1 MARLIGIVEPTAQRS
16 APRLRLRTK
25 LFAGLLG
32 FVAVIVL
39 VQFGASLLAVSHS
52 VPRVDRGPTDHRLV
66 LALFVG
72 LAFALLAVLATGAV
86 FGRPAQRLRAALA
99 GLLNGWFA
107 RLARPARLTEVLNC
121 TIERAETTHQPLS
134 EAVIYDTDTGILVH
148 ANEFDRRLSQES
160 ARAARAG
167 RPLSLLRFDIDR
179 FEALVRAVGHP
190 RAMDA
195 LREAAHI
202 WREGV
207 REGDVVSLYAGDEFA
222 ILLAGVTCSQAVA
235 VAERLRV
242 AVHAVNA
249 TLALPTDRSFT
260 VSFGVSALDPAGYGP
275 DEATRASK
283 EALRRAKA
291 DGRDRVCVA

>member
-16 APRLRLRTK
+16 APRLRLRLRTK

-39 VQFGASLLAVSHS
+39 VQFGVSLLAVSHS
-52 VPRVDRGPTDHRLV
+52 VPGADRGPTDNRLM
-66 LALFVG
+66 LALVVG
-72 LAFALLAVLATGAV
+72 LAVALLAVLATGAA

-99 GLLNGWFA
+99 ALPSGWFA
-107 RLARPARLTEVLNC
+107 RL
-121 TIERAETTHQPLS
+121 
-134 EAVIYDTDTGILVH
+134 
-148 ANEFDRRLSQES
+148 
-160 ARAARAG
+160 
-167 RPLSLLRFDIDR
+167 
-179 FEALVRAVGHP
+179 RAVGHP

-207 REGDVVSLYAGDEFA
+207 REDDVVSLYAGDEFA

-242 AVHAVNA
+242 AVHAVNT

-275 DEATRASK
+275 DEAMRASK
-283 EALRRAKA
+283 EAERRAEA